1 MGKLTFILGGARSG
15 KSAYAQRLA
24 ERHSGRVTFLATA
37 TASDAE
43 MQVRIT
49 RHRAERPAAWA
60 TREIPHGIAAALSLA
75 PLQTETDVVL
85 LDCITLLVTNLLF
98 LDGFDHPDENT
109 VTLRVDAEIEALLT
123 LIERDSA
130 EWIVVSNEVGLGLVP
145 EYPLGRIYRDLLGR
159 ANMALAARAEKV
171 IWLVAGI
178 PVPIE
183 QYREA

>member
-15 KSAYAQRLA
+15 KSAYAQRLG
-24 ERHSGRVTFLATA
+24 ERQGGHVTFLATA
-37 TASDAE
+37 TASDDE

-60 TREIPHGIAAALSLA
+60 TREIPHGIAAALRLA
-75 PLQTETDVVL
+75 PLQTDVVL
-85 LDCITLLVTNLLF
+85 LDCITLLVSNLLF
-98 LDGFDHPDENT
+98 LDGFGEPDEKT

-159 ANMALAARAEKV
+159 ANAQLAARADKV
-171 IWLVAGI
+171 TWLVAGI

-183 QYREA
+183 QYRES

>member
-37 TASDAE
+37 TASDDE
-43 MQVRIT
+43 MQTRIT
-49 RHRAERPAAWA
+49 RHRAERPAAWD
-60 TREIPHGIAAALSLA
+60 TREIPHSIAAALSLA
-75 PLQTETDVVL
+75 PLQADVVL

-98 LDGFDHPDENT
+98 LDGFDDPDENT
-109 VTLRVDAEIEALLT
+109 VTLRVDTEIEALLT

-130 EWIVVSNEVGLGLVP
+130 EWIIVSNEVGLGLVP

-159 ANMALAARAEKV
+159 ANVALAASADKV

-183 QYREA
+183 QYRET